1 MGSQQNELNLHLKV
15 FENTQFSDEFLNTK
29 LINLYCK
36 HMILTN
42 LNKDSKAN
50 RLLVASYKVGYEF
63 CEWGS
68 HEELP
73 SDLLHHLNII
83 TKMEDDDY
91 RHAVRIVICQ
101 YSFCERPVI
110 WSDNLHSTV
119 KYIREFG
126 KDACLRDIPFYVID
140 LMYLDNPVV
149 KGYRDSLNQ
158 NISDILGAVSC
169 AYFRYDMSNLKEL
182 IDIHYTINDLL
193 NDNTELYTFQNSHLW
208 VMQSAD
214 SAGTMIEKS
223 QAFNSL
229 YFPKTKRAV
238 NEPSKIQFKE

>member
-1 MGSQQNELNLHLKV
+1 MGSQPNELNMHLKV
-15 FENTQFSDEFLNTK
+15 LESAQFTDEFLNMK
-29 LINLYCK
+29 LVNLYCK
-36 HMILTN
+36 HMIQTN
-42 LNKDSKAN
+42 TNKESKSN
-50 RLLVASYKVGYEF
+50 HLLAASHKAGYEY

-91 RHAVRIVICQ
+91 RHAVRIVICK
-101 YSFCERPVI
+101 YRFCETPVI

-140 LMYLDNPVV
+140 LTHLDNPVV

-169 AYFRYDMSNLKEL
+169 AFSRYNRSNLKEL
-182 IDIHYTINDLL
+182 IDIHYMINDLL
-193 NDNTELYTFQNSHLW
+193 NDNTELYTFQNSHLGGN
-208 VMQSAD
+208 A
-214 SAGTMIEKS
+214 E
-223 QAFNSL
+223 
-229 YFPKTKRAV
+229 
-238 NEPSKIQFKE
+238 

>member
-140 LMYLDNPVV
+140 LMHLDNPVV

>member
-1 MGSQQNELNLHLKV
+1 MGSRRNELNIYLKV
-15 FENTQFSDEFLNTK
+15 LENTQFPDELLNTK
-29 LINLYCK
+29 LVNLYCK
-36 HMILTN
+36 HMIRTN
-42 LNKDSKAN
+42 TNKESKAN
-50 RLLVASYKVGYEF
+50 HLLAASHKAGYEY

-101 YSFCERPVI
+101 YSFCERPII

-126 KDACLRDIPFYVID
+126 KEVCLQDIPFYVID
-140 LMYLDNPVV
+140 MTNLKRPIV
-149 KGYRDSLNQ
+149 KGYKYSLNP
-158 NISDILGAVSC
+158 NITDILGAVSC
-169 AYFRYDMSNLKEL
+169 AFFRYNMSNLKEL

-193 NDNTELYTFQNSHLW
+193 NDNTELYTFHNNHLGVIQNG
-208 VMQSAD
+208 D
-214 SAGTMIEKS
+214 SARILIEKS
-223 QAFNSL
+223 QAINSL
-229 YFPKTKRAV
+229 FFPKNTEAKD
-238 NEPSKIQFKE
+238 

>member
-1 MGSQQNELNLHLKV
+1 MMNELHLNV
-15 FENTQFSDEFLNTK
+15 LENAQFPDEFLNMK
-29 LINLYCK
+29 LVNLYCK

-42 LNKDSKAN
+42 LNKESKAN
-50 RLLVASYKVGYEF
+50 HLLVASHKAGYEF

-73 SDLLHHLNII
+73 SNLLHHLNII

-91 RHAVRIVICQ
+91 KHAVRIVICK

-140 LMYLDNPVV
+140 LTHLDNPVV

-193 NDNTELYTFQNSHLW
+193 NDNTELYTFQNSHLG
-208 VMQSAD
+208 VIQSND
-214 SAGTMIEKS
+214 SAGTIIEKS
-223 QAFNSL
+223 QALNSL
-229 YFPKTKRAV
+229 YFPKTKKADDD
-238 NEPSKIQFKE
+238 EPSKIQFKE

>member
-1 MGSQQNELNLHLKV
+1 MGSRQNELNLHLKV
-15 FENTQFSDEFLNTK
+15 LEDTQFPDEFLNTK

-36 HMILTN
+36 HMIHTN

-50 RLLVASYKVGYEF
+50 RLLAASYKVGYEF

-101 YSFCERPVI
+101 YCFCERPVI
-110 WSDNLHSTV
+110 WSDNLHSTI

-126 KDACLRDIPFYVID
+126 KGACLRDIPFYVID
-140 LMYLDNPVV
+140 LTHLEDPVA
-149 KGYRDSLNQ
+149 KGYGDSLNH

-169 AYFRYDMSNLKEL
+169 AFSRYNRSNLKEL
-182 IDIHYTINDLL
+182 VDVHYTINDLL
-193 NDNTELYTFQNSHLW
+193 NDNTELYTFHNNHLGVIQNGDP
-208 VMQSAD
+208 ARII
-214 SAGTMIEKS
+214 IEKS
-223 QAFNSL
+223 QAINSL
-229 YFPKTKRAV
+229 FFPKDTEAKD
-238 NEPSKIQFKE
+238 

>member
-1 MGSQQNELNLHLKV
+1 MMNELHLNV
-15 FENTQFSDEFLNTK
+15 FENAQFPDEFLNTK

-140 LMYLDNPVV
+140 LMHLDNPVV